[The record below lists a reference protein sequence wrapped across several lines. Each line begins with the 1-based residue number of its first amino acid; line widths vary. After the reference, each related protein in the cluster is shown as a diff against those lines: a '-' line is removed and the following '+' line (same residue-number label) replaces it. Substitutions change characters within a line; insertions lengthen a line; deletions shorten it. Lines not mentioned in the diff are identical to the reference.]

1 MVAKQR
7 LSERYG
13 DVAAFYRAFAPEKTE
28 AFAAYPERCVTGEAP
43 ALVDVAL
50 AYGDTPLQAWL
61 MAQLASLAAYCG
73 DRDGLT
79 AEQCCQCASVIQTH
93 YFYLKITDFMLY
105 FSLLKAGRYGCFYG
119 HIDPMRIVGWLQ
131 KYVEERNR
139 IFAKAEA
146 HRLAGSPQADDAGRN
161 YGPPMNCD
169 EYEQWK
175 RDNPE
180 IYEAYMKD
188 IRAKAEAQERRRR
201 NRITR

>member
-1 MVAKQR
+1 MAARQR
-7 LSERYG
+7 LNGRYG
-13 DVAAFYRAFAPEKTE
+13 DAAAFYRAFAPEKTE
-28 AFAAYPERCVTGEAP
+28 AFAACPERCVAGEAP

-50 AYGDTPLQAWL
+50 AYGDTALQGWL

-73 DRDGLT
+73 DREGLT
-79 AEQCCQCASVIQTH
+79 ADQCYQCATAIQTH

-105 FSLLKAGRYGCFYG
+105 FSRLRAGRYGCFYG

-131 KYVEERNR
+131 KYVEERDR
-139 IFAKAEA
+139 IFARAEA
-146 HRLAGSPQADDAGRN
+146 MGRGGSQADGDSGK
-161 YGPPMNCD
+161 YGPPMNRD
-169 EYEQWK
+169 EYERWK

-201 NRITR
+201 QRAAR